1 MTEELNLKELF
12 ENFVNF
18 ISRNNRLIFCIVL
31 IGIITVVVFQKFKT
45 PYFETKAICMSGIS
59 EYERVEYEEDWLQ
72 RTAIDLINYLEINIQ
87 NKDYLALSDL
97 LGVDLVVAKNIKKI
111 EAEQLYQ
118 KDMNEEFFT
127 LNKFEIMLTVF
138 DNKII
143 EDVQKGL
150 IYYFSNNEYVSDYAR
165 KFNESSDQ
173 IIIDINREM
182 KLLERIRIEGAK
194 NSLDVSSSLKVINGQ
209 EKSGVSNQIILLSKF
224 REEIKTK
231 KELLH
236 PLSFVQNFA
245 KVNKKEDDI
254 LVWCLLSGFISFLL
268 GLLVALIIE
277 VKKD

>member
-12 ENFVNF
+12 ANFVNF
-18 ISRNNRLIFCIVL
+18 IARNNKLIFSIVL
-31 IGIITVVVFQKFKT
+31 AGVIAVVIFQKLKT

-72 RTAIDLINYLEINIQ
+72 RTAIDLINYLEINIE
-87 NKDYLALSDL
+87 NKDYKELSDL
-97 LGVDLVVAKNIKKI
+97 LGIELVVAEQIKKI

-143 EDVQKGL
+143 GEVQEGL
-150 IYYFSNNEYVSDYAR
+150 IYYFDNNKYVSDYYK
-165 KFNESSDQ
+165 KFNEANEQ
-173 IIIDINREM
+173 IINDINHEM
-182 KLLERIRIEGAK
+182 KLLEKIRIEGAK

-209 EKSGVSNQIILLSKF
+209 EKSEVSNQIILLSKY

-231 KELLH
+231 KDLLQ

-245 KVNKKEDDI
+245 KVNQKEDDI
-254 LVWCLLSGFISFLL
+254 LVWGLLGGFISFLL
-268 GLLVALIIE
+268 GLLVALIKE

>member
-1 MTEELNLKELF
+1 MTEELNIKELF
-12 ENFVNF
+12 TNFVNF
-18 ISRNNRLIFCIVL
+18 ISRNNRLISFIVL

-59 EYERVEYEEDWLQ
+59 EYERVEYEEYWLQ
-72 RTAIDLINYLEINIQ
+72 RTAIDLINYLEINIE
-87 NKDYLALSDL
+87 NKDYLELSDL

-165 KFNESSDQ
+165 KFNESSNQ
-173 IIIDINREM
+173 IIIDINHEM
-182 KLLERIRIEGAK
+182 KLLEKIRIEGAK

-245 KVNKKEDDI
+245 KVNKREDDV
-254 LVWCLLSGFISFLL
+254 LVWGLLAGCVSFLL

>member
-12 ENFVNF
+12 ANFVNF

-254 LVWCLLSGFISFLL
+254 LVWGLLSGFISFLL
-268 GLLVALIIE
+268 GLFVALIIE

>member
-1 MTEELNLKELF
+1 MTEELNIKELF
-12 ENFVNF
+12 ANFVNF

-254 LVWCLLSGFISFLL
+254 LVWGLLSGFISFLL

>member
-1 MTEELNLKELF
+1 MTEELNIKELF
-12 ENFVNF
+12 ANFVNF
-18 ISRNNRLIFCIVL
+18 ISRNNRLIFFIVL
-31 IGIITVVVFQKFKT
+31 IGVITVVLFQKFKT

-182 KLLERIRIEGAK
+182 KLLERVRIEGAK

-254 LVWCLLSGFISFLL
+254 LVWGLLSGFISFLL